1 MQHHAGAVLILIL
14 RYEPTR
20 WVKWLNFVLQVL
32 TNDGTVVGKVS
43 KQWSGVAREAFTDA
57 DNFGVNFPI
66 DLDVQVKIVLLAS
79 VFLIVSST
87 VITVISKLT
96 VSLFNN
102 FSQFFLMN

>member
-1 MQHHAGAVLILIL
+1 MQHHAGAVLILTL
-14 RYEPTR
+14 RYELTK
-20 WVKWLNFVLQVL
+20 WVKWLNLVLQVL

-87 VITVISKLT
+87 IITVISKLT
-96 VSLFNN
+96 VSLFNRIT
-102 FSQFFLMN
+102 SFLMN